1 MDEFDF
7 YQGTHSGGEI
17 DRDLDFVDGAFDANI
32 TVTGIT
38 ISGYVPAVDADHNAM
53 VYAVSESEFQPV
65 GEGLIPM
72 LVTRSRAASA
82 YRENNKLARSKC
94 VKVAISSVSSLPIT
108 VSQRPTYALLV
119 TDDMEVIHCVLSN
132 PSAQIGDWTVTTA
145 GAGVTISGSISGTTD
160 ITLYLAE
167 PDAPYWQ

>member
-7 YQGTHSGGEI
+7 YQGTHTGGEI

-32 TVTGIT
+32 TVSGIT
-38 ISGYVPAVDADHNAM
+38 VDGYAPAVDSDHNAT
-53 VYAVSESEFQPV
+53 VYAISGSEFQPV
-65 GEGLIPM
+65 GEGLTPM
-72 LVTRSRAASA
+72 LVTRARAASA
-82 YRENNKLARSKC
+82 YRKNNKLARSKC
-94 VKVAISSVSSLPIT
+94 VKVVISSVSSLPVT
-108 VSQRPTYALLV
+108 VSQLPTYAVLV

-132 PSAQIGDWTVTTA
+132 PSAQVNDWTVTTA
-145 GAGVTISGSISGTTD
+145 GIGVTISGSISGTTD